1 MNKARRIGPVLL
13 MVLGAVLMFAPTP
26 SSATQSQPEKCYY
39 PDKEGASEIQAP
51 YKQCCGYIVKAQ
63 AAIVVPYYPC
73 PTITLDPGATTEP
86 PATEPPATEPPA
98 TEPGETSTT
107 MPAETTT
114 TVRVASGGAVRS
126 GTLAR
131 TGSNTAPMT
140 AAGLSLLVFGAGLTF
155 VGRRRRAQA

>member
-1 MNKARRIGPVLL
+1 M
-13 MVLGAVLMFAPTP
+13 
-26 SSATQSQPEKCYY
+26 
-39 PDKEGASEIQAP
+39 
-51 YKQCCGYIVKAQ
+51 
-63 AAIVVPYYPC
+63 VPYYPC

-98 TEPGETSTT
+98 TEPEVTVT

-114 TVRVASGGAVRS
+114 TVQVASAGAVKS